1 MKLYIGGKDM
11 FKNKWV
17 QILVSS
23 IIVIALAI
31 SLIFIYKKYISKQ
44 VEEGEKEII
53 INVIDNT
60 KDEKYIKTYTF
71 KTDAEFLGELLDEKM
86 NVEWQE
92 FGQGRYIIGVDDIIA
107 DSSKH
112 EFWEIIVNGEGAQ
125 VGADD
130 LTIKDGDKITL
141 ELKTWD

>member
-1 MKLYIGGKDM
+1 M
-11 FKNKWV
+11 FKNKW
-17 QILVSS
+17 ILTIVSS
-23 IIVIALAI
+23 IIVIGLAI
-31 SLIFIYKKYISKQ
+31 GLILIYKNHINDQ
-44 VEEGEKEII
+44 VEEGEKQITI
-53 INVIDNT
+53 VVIDNT
-60 KDEKYIKTYTF
+60 KDEKYSKTYTF

-112 EFWEIIVNGEGAQ
+112 EFWEIIVNGKGAQ
-125 VGADD
+125 VGADE
-130 LTIKDGDKITL
+130 LAIKDGDKITL